1 MATTLSALLN
11 IKANVQGE
19 GAVAGLGKAIGGL
32 QGKAAAASGGL
43 KGLTQAAGMGGL
55 GGAFSTLAPLLSGAG
70 LIAMGQGAV
79 NAADDMNDLAQKTGA
94 SVESLSKFQQ
104 AANASGTNIDG
115 VGKALIKLNRG
126 LNQMA
131 TEGKGP
137 AADGLKALGIS
148 ATDAS
153 GKMLSADEIMLRV
166 ADKFKTMPAGAVKT
180 AAAMDLFGKAGAD
193 MIPMLNGGRASI
205 EALTATMTT
214 KFAQGADAANDK
226 MAELQSKL
234 AGVGAKLGEAL
245 LPAITALTSAVV
257 VMVDGFGKL
266 PEPLQQ
272 AIGILAILAIG
283 LAALAP
289 IITSVITLVGGLVG
303 FLTGG
308 AGLAGALATVAGAL
322 GAVVPFFTGLATA
335 IAAFVTWPV
344 VLVAA
349 LVAAAVAIFVFRDK
363 IAEFFQGIGQLI
375 ADWVASLWEWGEPI
389 REFWVS
395 IWNGLV
401 ELAAPA
407 LEALTQAVGDAFAA
421 MLELAYQVFVEPYV
435 KLWEGLQTVGGLL
448 IKSLQD
454 GWGGFSKWITGIF
467 KAIGDAFAAVFV
479 KPITNAFKFVVDTGK
494 AALRGLLQWGA
505 NVINGIV
512 RLMNNLIDGI
522 NRVRGALG
530 MSTFGKL
537 GEVKVPAFAQGGY
550 VTGPTMGLIG
560 EAGSEYVVP
569 ERKAAAFASNYLAGA
584 RGAAAIPTRAG
595 STRNATGGGAV
606 TVNLTTGPVMQQA
619 DGTRAVAL
627 EEVERLVRQG
637 VADTVRQ
644 LRTPGG
650 RYALGVR

>member
-11 IKANVQGE
+11 IRANVQGE
-19 GAVAGLGKAIGGL
+19 GAVAGLGKAIGGI
-32 QGKAAAASGGL
+32 QSKAAAASGGL
-43 KGLTQAAGMGGL
+43 KALTSAAGMGGL

-79 NAADDMNDLAQKTGA
+79 NAADNMNDLAQKTGA
-94 SVESLSKFQQ
+94 SVETLSKLQQ
-104 AANASGTNIDG
+104 AANAGGTNIDA

-126 LNQMA
+126 LGQLA

-137 AADGLKALGIS
+137 AADGLRALGIS
-148 ATDAS
+148 AKDAR
-153 GKMLSADEIMLRV
+153 GNMLSADEIMLRV
-166 ADKFKTMPAGAVKT
+166 ADKFKAMPDGAAKT

-193 MIPMLNGGRASI
+193 MIPLLNGGRASI
-205 EALTATMTT
+205 ESLTATMTT
-214 KFAQGADAANDK
+214 KFAKGADAANDK
-226 MAELQSKL
+226 MAELQAKL

-245 LPAITALTSAVV
+245 LPAITALTGFVV
-257 VMVDGFGKL
+257 ALVDGFGKL

-272 AIGILAILAIG
+272 AIGILGILAIG

-289 IITSVITLVGGLVG
+289 IIMSVVSLLG
-303 FLTGG
+303 
-308 AGLAGALATVAGAL
+308 GLAGALPAVAGAL
-322 GAVVPFFTGLATA
+322 GAVVPALTAVGSAIGGFLA
-335 IAAFVTWPV
+335 AAGALISWPV
-344 VLVAA
+344 LLVAA

-375 ADWVASLWEWGEPI
+375 AGWVESLWEWGEPI
-389 REFWVS
+389 RAFWIG
-395 IWNGLV
+395 IWDGLV
-401 ELAAPA
+401 ELAAPV
-407 LEALTQAVGDAFAA
+407 LEALTEAVGNAFAT

-448 IKSLQD
+448 VKSLQD
-454 GWGGFSKWITGIF
+454 AWGGFSKWITGIF
-467 KAIGDAFAAVFV
+467 QAIGDTFRRLFV
-479 KPITNAFKFVVDTGK
+479 DPITKAFTFVVNTGK

-505 NVINGIV
+505 NVINGII
-512 RLMNNLIDGI
+512 RLINNLIDGI
-522 NRVRGALG
+522 NRVRSALG

-550 VTGPTMGLIG
+550 VTGPTLGLIG

-595 STRNATGGGAV
+595 SSSTAAAGGPV

>member
-11 IKANVQGE
+11 IRANVQGE
-19 GAVAGLGKAIGGL
+19 GAVAGLGKAIGGI
-32 QGKAAAASGGL
+32 QSKAAAASGGL
-43 KGLTQAAGMGGL
+43 KALTSAAGMGGL

-79 NAADDMNDLAQKTGA
+79 NAADNMNDLAQKTGA
-94 SVESLSKFQQ
+94 SVETLSKLQQ
-104 AANASGTNIDG
+104 AANAGGTNIDA

-126 LNQMA
+126 LGQLA

-137 AADGLKALGIS
+137 AADGLRALGIS
-148 ATDAS
+148 AKDAR
-153 GKMLSADEIMLRV
+153 GNMLSADEIMLRV
-166 ADKFKTMPAGAVKT
+166 ADKFKAMPDGAAKT

-193 MIPMLNGGRASI
+193 MIPLLNGGRASI
-205 EALTATMTT
+205 ESLTATMTT
-214 KFAQGADAANDK
+214 KFAKGADAANDK
-226 MAELQSKL
+226 MAELQAKL

-245 LPAITALTSAVV
+245 LPAITALTGFVV
-257 VMVDGFGKL
+257 ALVDGFGKL

-272 AIGILAILAIG
+272 AIGILGILAIG

-289 IITSVITLVGGLVG
+289 IIMSVVSLLG
-303 FLTGG
+303 
-308 AGLAGALATVAGAL
+308 GLAGALPAVAGAL
-322 GAVVPFFTGLATA
+322 GAVVPALTAVGSAIGGFLA
-335 IAAFVTWPV
+335 AAGALISWPV
-344 VLVAA
+344 LLVAA

-375 ADWVASLWEWGEPI
+375 AGWVESLWEWGEPI
-389 REFWVS
+389 RAFWIG
-395 IWNGLV
+395 IWDGLV
-401 ELAAPA
+401 ELAAPV
-407 LEALTQAVGDAFAA
+407 LEALTEAVGNAFAT

-435 KLWEGLQTVGGLL
+435 KLWEGLQVVGGLL

-454 GWGGFSKWITGIF
+454 AWGGFSKWITGIF
-467 KAIGDAFAAVFV
+467 QAIGDTFRRLFV
-479 KPITNAFKFVVDTGK
+479 DPITKAFTFVVNTGK

-505 NVINGIV
+505 NVINGII
-512 RLMNNLIDGI
+512 RLINNLIDGI
-522 NRVRGALG
+522 NRVRSALG

-550 VTGPTMGLIG
+550 VTGPTLGLIG

-595 STRNATGGGAV
+595 SSSTAAAGGPV

>member
-11 IKANVQGE
+11 IRANVQGE
-19 GAVAGLGKAIGGL
+19 GAVAGLGKAIGGI
-32 QGKAAAASGGL
+32 QSKAAAASGGL
-43 KGLTQAAGMGGL
+43 KALTSAAGMGGL

-79 NAADDMNDLAQKTGA
+79 NAADNMNDLAQKTGA
-94 SVESLSKFQQ
+94 SVETLSKLQQ
-104 AANASGTNIDG
+104 AANAGGTNIDA

-126 LNQMA
+126 LGQLA

-137 AADGLKALGIS
+137 AADGLRALGIS
-148 ATDAS
+148 AKDAR
-153 GKMLSADEIMLRV
+153 GNMLSADEIMLRV
-166 ADKFKTMPAGAVKT
+166 ADKFKAMPDGAAKT

-193 MIPMLNGGRASI
+193 MIPLLNGGRASI
-205 EALTATMTT
+205 ESLTATMTT
-214 KFAQGADAANDK
+214 KFAKGADAANDK
-226 MAELQSKL
+226 MAELQAKL

-245 LPAITALTSAVV
+245 LPAITALTGFVV
-257 VMVDGFGKL
+257 ALVDGFGKL

-272 AIGILAILAIG
+272 AIGILGILAMG

-289 IITSVITLVGGLVG
+289 IIMSVVSLLG
-303 FLTGG
+303 
-308 AGLAGALATVAGAL
+308 GLAGALPAVAGAL
-322 GAVVPFFTGLATA
+322 GAVVPALTAVGSAIGGFLA
-335 IAAFVTWPV
+335 AAGALISWPV
-344 VLVAA
+344 LLVAA

-375 ADWVASLWEWGEPI
+375 AGWVESLWEWGEPI
-389 REFWVS
+389 RAFWIG
-395 IWNGLV
+395 IWDGLV
-401 ELAAPA
+401 ELAAPV
-407 LEALTQAVGDAFAA
+407 LEALTEAVGNAFAT

-448 IKSLQD
+448 VKSLQD
-454 GWGGFSKWITGIF
+454 AWGGFSKWITGIF
-467 KAIGDAFAAVFV
+467 QAIGDTFRRLFV
-479 KPITNAFKFVVDTGK
+479 DPITKAFTFVVNTGK

-505 NVINGIV
+505 NVINGII
-512 RLMNNLIDGI
+512 RLINNLIDGI
-522 NRVRGALG
+522 NRVRSALG

-550 VTGPTMGLIG
+550 VTGPTLGLIG

-595 STRNATGGGAV
+595 SSSTAAAGGPV